1 MLSRV
6 ADSLYW
12 MSRYIERA
20 ENMARILDVNLNL
33 MLDVPGN
40 DGKMLADKCLPVIR
54 SLGDEQS
61 FKKKFKRADSES
73 MVEFLVFDDSHSNS
87 IFGSLNAARENAR
100 TVREQITLGMWE
112 QINRTYLWL
121 NSRSARQ
128 YYERNQFDFFQ
139 RVIKTL
145 QLFQGITDTTM
156 LHGDGWEFIQIGKYL
171 ERADKTSR
179 LLDDQNHLLAQIKFS
194 NAELFQWT
202 SILASSSAR
211 FAYQK
216 IYATEIRPKK
226 VTELLI
232 LNEHLPRSVL
242 FCLNR
247 FDNALRRISGVRPGT
262 FSNPVERASGSLL
275 AEVQFSTVDD
285 YFNPGLNQ
293 TMDMLQLKLNKIG
306 AAFVDTYIRQEALPV
321 YLPPTAEPQLQTQQ

>member
-33 MLDVPGN
+33 MLDVPGKE
-40 DGKMLADKCLPVIR
+40 GRQLAKKCMPIIR
-54 SLGDEQS
+54 SLGDES
-61 FKKKFKRADSES
+61 AFKSKFKSGDAES
-73 MVEFLVFDDSHSNS
+73 MVEFLVFDSSHPNS
-87 IFGSLNAARENAR
+87 IFGSLNEARENAR
-100 TVREQITLGMWE
+100 TVREQITSEMWE

-121 NSRSARQ
+121 NSKASRL

-145 QLFQGITDTTM
+145 QLFQGITDSTM
-156 LHGDGWEFIQIGKYL
+156 LHGIGWDFMQIGKFM

-179 LLDDQNHLLAQIKFS
+179 LLDDENHLLAGS
-194 NAELFQWT
+194 GLPNAELFQWT

-216 IYATEIRPKK
+216 IYASDIRPKK
-226 VTELLI
+226 VAELLI
-232 LNEHLPRSVL
+232 LNEHLPRSIL
-242 FCLNR
+242 FCLIR
-247 FDNALRRISGVRPGT
+247 SDEALRRISGIRPGT
-262 FSNPVERASGSLL
+262 FSNSIEKASGSLL
-275 AEVQFSTVDD
+275 AQLQFSTVDD
-285 YFNPGLNQ
+285 FFNPGLNE
-293 TMDMLQLKLNKIG
+293 TMDAFQFKLNQIG
-306 AAFVDTYIRQEALPV
+306 EAFVETYILQEELPNALPV
-321 YLPPTAEPQLQTQQ
+321 TETHYSTQQ